1 MYPKARK
8 LTICTL
14 TSICLILTAAFAGQ
28 AYARTIKSKQAT
40 FKIETLADGL
50 DHPWS
55 LAILP
60 DGQMLIT
67 ERSGT
72 LRLFKNG
79 KLDPKPVS
87 GLPDISSGGQGG
99 LLDIIAHPKFSENRL
114 VYFSYSAQDR
124 SGVGTQVARA
134 KLTGNKLT
142 EVQVLF
148 KALPKTRNRLHFGSR
163 LLFDS
168 KGFLFITLGEKF
180 QMKQSQ
186 NIKSHLGSIIRL
198 NEDGTIPADN
208 PFVKNRKGLP
218 EIFSYGHRNVQ
229 GIAMHP
235 DTKKIWEHEHGP
247 RGGDEV
253 NILQPGR
260 NYGWPLITY
269 GIDYSGEI
277 ISDKTHLPGMEQPVI
292 HWTPSIA
299 PSGMT
304 FYSGDKFPEWKGDL
318 FVGALAHQHLRR
330 LELKGDKVISQEI
343 LLGDLQ
349 ERVRDVRNGPDGFL
363 YILTD
368 SSSGQL
374 LRLVPA
380 E

>member
-1 MYPKARK
+1 MSWKSVK
-8 LTICTL
+8 LVICFFSML
-14 TSICLILTAAFAGQ
+14 SLSLAGACSRQ
-28 AYARTIKSKQAT
+28 TNAQTIKSDQAS
-40 FKIETLADGL
+40 FKIETLATGL

-55 LAILP
+55 LALLP
-60 DGQMLIT
+60 GGDILIT

-72 LRLFKNG
+72 LRLFRDG
-79 KLDPKPVS
+79 KLVPTPVK
-87 GLPDISSGGQGG
+87 GLPPIASGGQGG
-99 LLDIIAHPKFSENRL
+99 LLDVILHPEFSNTGL
-114 VYFSYSAQDR
+114 IYFSYSAR
-124 SGVGTQVARA
+124 GPNGVGTQVAKA
-134 KLTGNKLT
+134 KLVDDRLVD
-142 EVQVLF
+142 VQVIF
-148 KALPKTRNRLHFGSR
+148 KALPKTGNRLHFGSR

-180 QMKQSQ
+180 QMKQAQ
-186 NIKSHLGSIIRL
+186 NLQSHLGSIVRL
-198 NEDGTIPADN
+198 NADGTIPADN
-208 PFVKNRKGLP
+208 PFINNKKALP

-235 DTKKIWEHEHGP
+235 VTKQIWEHEHGP

-253 NILQPGR
+253 NILSPGR

-299 PSGMT
+299 PSGMA
-304 FYSGDKFPEWKGDL
+304 FYSGDKFPKWQGDL
-318 FVGALAHQHLRR
+318 FAGALAHQHLRR
-330 LELKGDKVISQEI
+330 LEIKDNKVVSQEI
-343 LLGDLQ
+343 LLDTLG
-349 ERVRDVRNGPDGFL
+349 ERIRDVRNGPDGFL

-380 E
+380 K